1 MKEQAQL
8 REEMAYQYRLGNFEV
23 WGNYVTCLACPPFAC
38 TKDYTHHIKLPL
50 TIGDLKIVST

>member
-23 WGNYVTCLACPPFAC
+23 WGNYVTCLACPPFAY
-38 TKDYTHHIKLPL
+38 TKDHTHHIKLPL
-50 TIGDLKIVST
+50 TIGALKL